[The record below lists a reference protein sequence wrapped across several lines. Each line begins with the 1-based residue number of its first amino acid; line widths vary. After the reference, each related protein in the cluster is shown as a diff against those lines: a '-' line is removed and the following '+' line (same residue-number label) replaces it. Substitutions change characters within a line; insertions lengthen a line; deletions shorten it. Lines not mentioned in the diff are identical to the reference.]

1 MAQSEPTISS
11 ILQELAREYD
21 RVAAEREVLDR
32 VLERRPSQAKD
43 PYASIRNILRYDAED
58 AGWVRLG
65 GGKLIPRRIA
75 LLGLR
80 FRVIPTDEE
89 FAADML
95 ARAWLIPFVSL
106 RTAELRMEDAEGR
119 AITSRRTTLPGGED
133 GFSFF
138 SS

>member
-89 FAADML
+89 FVADML

-106 RTAELRMEDAEGR
+106 LSYGYFVWLASFVTLAL
-119 AITSRRTTLPGGED
+119 TLSRDRSAPRP
-133 GFSFF
+133 F
-138 SS
+138 